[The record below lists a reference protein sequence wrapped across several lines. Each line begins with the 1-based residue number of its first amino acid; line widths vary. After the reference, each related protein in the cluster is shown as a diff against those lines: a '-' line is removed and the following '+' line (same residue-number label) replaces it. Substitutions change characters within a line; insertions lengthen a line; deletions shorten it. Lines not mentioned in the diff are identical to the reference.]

1 MKINRDKIDLL
12 SADKGMTGAQLATAA
27 GISRQNLSTIKT
39 RGTCAALSAVKIAR
53 ALGVEVAEIAEEAKQ
68 S

>member
-1 MKINRDKIDLL
+1 MKLKCNIELL
-12 SADKGMTGAQLATAA
+12 A

-39 RGTCAALSAVKIAR
+39 RGTCKALTACKLAA
-53 ALGVEVAEIAEEAKQ
+53 ALGVDVTELLTD

>member
-1 MKINRDKIDLL
+1 MKLKCTIEILAA
-12 SADKGMTGAQLATAA
+12 SKGMNLTQLAAKA

-39 RGTCAALSAVKIAR
+39 RGPCKALTACKLAA
-53 ALGVEVAEIAEEAKQ
+53 ALGVDVTELLTD